1 MATIYVPV
9 TGMIQQV
16 RPVTNECTQHLISI
30 RNSDGITNF
39 IVDSD
44 TYVIGT
50 FRLRPGMTIT
60 AFYDGA
66 APMPL
71 IYPPQYRAVFIGRNN
86 SRGNMYA
93 GIFDDDLLSEDGTL
107 KLTPDQNTEIVT
119 SNGQRYTC
127 GLGAHVLIVYYT
139 TSTRSIPAITTPR
152 KIIVIL

>member
-16 RPVTNECTQHLISI
+16 RPVTNECAQHLITI

-44 TYVIGT
+44 TYVIGA

-66 APMPL
+66 APIPL

-86 SRGNMYA
+86 SRKICMQAFSMMIYYP
-93 GIFDDDLLSEDGTL
+93 
-107 KLTPDQNTEIVT
+107 KTE
-119 SNGQRYTC
+119 
-127 GLGAHVLIVYYT
+127 H
-139 TSTRSIPAITTPR
+139 
-152 KIIVIL
+152 